1 MVSFLSL
8 QFFGREDH
16 WAVCL
21 YCIRPLFSSI
31 SIWTYYPLFTPVVLF
46 GSDHPSD
53 FRPRFLLPLRISPSP
68 TCLFSKKTLERKVMQ
83 LMRWS
88 VICFNGEAPFSSR
101 YGLPIVIRHSLT
113 APREALSLQILA
125 SLHLLLIVCLSGYLR
140 EKCTHLRKKKKKL
153 TQFLI
158 QQRKKVCH
166 FLIVYRLWRQRD
178 YLREN
183 YTGRCGRRWRR
194 WRRHNMKERKTE
206 KDRLDFFF
214 FFSQN

>member
-1 MVSFLSL
+1 
-8 QFFGREDH
+8 
-16 WAVCL
+16 
-21 YCIRPLFSSI
+21 
-31 SIWTYYPLFTPVVLF
+31 
-46 GSDHPSD
+46 
-53 FRPRFLLPLRISPSP
+53 
-68 TCLFSKKTLERKVMQ
+68 
-83 LMRWS
+83 MRWS

-178 YLREN
+178 YLEKITRGDVGGDGGDGGGI
-183 YTGRCGRRWRR
+183 TWK
-194 WRRHNMKERKTE
+194 KEKQKKT
-206 KDRLDFFF
+206 DLIF
-214 FFSQN
+214 FFSSVKTNEIQQLPILFLNLYNLAYCQISGGGIKTQVRMTTSIIQEDVKGNMQDTCDKWPGIIARTIRF

>member
-1 MVSFLSL
+1 M
-8 QFFGREDH
+8 
-16 WAVCL
+16 
-21 YCIRPLFSSI
+21 
-31 SIWTYYPLFTPVVLF
+31 VLF

-140 EKCTHLRKKKKKL
+140 EKCTHLRKKKKKTDPVL
-153 TQFLI
+153 NTAKKEGLSLSHCVSIMKTKRLFK
-158 QQRKKVCH
+158 RKLH
-166 FLIVYRLWRQRD
+166 GAMWA
-178 YLREN
+178 E
-183 YTGRCGRRWRR
+183 
-194 WRRHNMKERKTE
+194 MAEME
-206 KDRLDFFF
+206 EA
-214 FFSQN
+214 